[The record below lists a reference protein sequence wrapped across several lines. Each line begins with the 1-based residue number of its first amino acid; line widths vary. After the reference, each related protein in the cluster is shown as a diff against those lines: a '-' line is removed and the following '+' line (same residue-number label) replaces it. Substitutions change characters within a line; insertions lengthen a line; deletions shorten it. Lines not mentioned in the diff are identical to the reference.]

1 MLRSRL
7 AMKAA
12 LVSALGIGALFA
24 PKRADASTTMACLWC
39 GNNCAILWTMCAQ
52 SCGQTGA
59 CEYTWM
65 EPCLGAG
72 GGIYAYKMNCAQ
84 L

>member
-24 PKRADASTTMACLWC
+24 PKRADASTHYGMSLVR
-39 GNNCAILWTMCAQ
+39 
-52 SCGQTGA
+52 
-59 CEYTWM
+59 
-65 EPCLGAG
+65 
-72 GGIYAYKMNCAQ
+72 
-84 L
+84 